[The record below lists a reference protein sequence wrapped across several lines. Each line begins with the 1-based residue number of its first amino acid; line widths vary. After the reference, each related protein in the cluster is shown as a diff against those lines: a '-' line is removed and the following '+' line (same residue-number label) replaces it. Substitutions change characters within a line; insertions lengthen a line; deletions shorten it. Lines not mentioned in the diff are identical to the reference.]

1 MKLNEPENLKKYHFI
16 ISSTYWMAKLNFAFS
31 SLTYGAEWNRQEV

>member
-16 ISSTYWMAKLNFAFS
+16 NSSNYWMAKLNFASS